1 MIRATNVIEP
11 KGKFWLEYGDHL
23 AMSDYRLQLLE
34 SIDET
39 GSLAEAAQR
48 MKLSYRRAWGKV
60 RDLEKNLD
68 MKLVESFTGG
78 AGGGGSR
85 LTPEGQDMIQRYKEF
100 TRQSHRAIEEIF
112 ESIFLSA
119 ADSLSLREFGSNKDS
134 LL

>member
-1 MIRATNVIEP
+1 MIRVTNVIEP

-48 MKLSYRRAWGKV
+48 MELSYRRAWGKV
-60 RDLEKNLD
+60 RDLENNLD
-68 MKLVESFTGG
+68 MKLVESFAGG

-85 LTPEGQDMIQRYKEF
+85 LTSEGRDMIQRYKEF
-100 TRQSHRAIEEIF
+100 TRQSRHAIEEIF
-112 ESIFLSA
+112 ETIFLSA
-119 ADSLSLREFGSNKDS
+119 AGPPRLRELESNTDS